1 MTLILPLRE
10 KERGMKRM
18 HMGYTVTSLVVTAL
32 VMIVFGAADAGTP
45 PVNVDVFSGFTFDGG
60 GAPYSGLVGSFQSAD
75 IKFATTTGFNW
86 HPFGLASFG
95 ADMTGFLHVPTDG
108 TFTFTLTSD
117 DGSLLFIDGSLVVD
131 NGGPHGPVTVSG
143 SAVLTEGTH
152 SFEVQ
157 FFECCGGP
165 SGVDL
170 LLPAG
175 VTFGFAGSPDKAN
188 CHGKSVSDLAH
199 QFGGIAAAASALGF
213 DSVQDLQD
221 AILAFC
227 DP

>member
-1 MTLILPLRE
+1 
-10 KERGMKRM
+10 MKRM
-18 HMGYTVTSLVVTAL
+18 SIACSVTSFVVITLVTAL
-32 VMIVFGAADAGTP
+32 LGSANAGTP
-45 PVNVDVFSGFTFDGG
+45 PVNVDVFSGFTFVGG
-60 GAPYSGLVGSFQSAD
+60 GAPYSSLVGSFQSAD

-86 HPFGLASFG
+86 HPFGQLSFG
-95 ADMTGFLHVPTDG
+95 ADMTGFLHVPADG

-131 NGGPHGPVTVSG
+131 NGGPHGAFTASG
-143 SAVLTEGTH
+143 SALLTEGTH

-170 LLPAG
+170 ILPAG
-175 VTFGFAGSPDKAN
+175 VTYGFAGSPDNAN
-188 CHGKSVSDLAH
+188 CHGQSVSDLAQ
-199 QFGGIAAAASALGF
+199 QFGGMAAAASALGF
-213 DSVQDLQD
+213 DSVGDLQD
-221 AILAFC
+221 AIRAFC